1 MIRIGRDG
9 PAIAIVLAA
18 IFSLAAPASA
28 QTTLRLLSGWTPNNP
43 NVPNIETVYIKNV
56 EQASNGQL
64 KIVRSGPEVASPFEQ
79 LQPVSAGVFDILFT
93 TPAYHQAQT
102 GVAQMFDAIKG
113 DIDAR
118 HSSGLVQWADDYYR
132 KKFGVS
138 ILAVHSAPG
147 NHFVLREPLKETK
160 DKALDGLK
168 IRTTPTFDGVVRL
181 LGGTPVNMPPS
192 DAYAAM
198 QKGVLDG
205 IAFPAFASA
214 DYKLYEVGKYMTRPV
229 FGLTNVLMMINVAK
243 LNALPPDLRKIVLD
257 EGRKIE
263 VIGKA
268 ALDKIEVQ
276 DNEIMLKNGVK
287 PVNFDAATTPKLN
300 ELYNEGVLRTASRST
315 PDDAK
320 AMYDLAKSK
329 NMLNQ

>member
-1 MIRIGRDG
+1 
-9 PAIAIVLAA
+9 
-18 IFSLAAPASA
+18 
-28 QTTLRLLSGWTPNNP
+28 
-43 NVPNIETVYIKNV
+43 
-56 EQASNGQL
+56 
-64 KIVRSGPEVASPFEQ
+64 
-79 LQPVSAGVFDILFT
+79 
-93 TPAYHQAQT
+93 
-102 GVAQMFDAIKG
+102 
-113 DIDAR
+113 
-118 HSSGLVQWADDYYR
+118 
-132 KKFGVS
+132 
-138 ILAVHSAPG
+138 
-147 NHFVLREPLKETK
+147 
-160 DKALDGLK
+160 
-168 IRTTPTFDGVVRL
+168 
-181 LGGTPVNMPPS
+181 
-192 DAYAAM
+192 
-198 QKGVLDG
+198 
-205 IAFPAFASA
+205 
-214 DYKLYEVGKYMTRPV
+214 V

-263 VIGKA
+263 TIGKA